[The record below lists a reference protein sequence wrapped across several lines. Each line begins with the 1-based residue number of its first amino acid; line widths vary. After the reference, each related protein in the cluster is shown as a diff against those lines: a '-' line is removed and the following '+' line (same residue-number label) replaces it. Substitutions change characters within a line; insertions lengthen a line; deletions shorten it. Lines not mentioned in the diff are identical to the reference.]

1 MILRCRPVFSGL
13 RNRSMPSFLLPLRFC
28 PAAARPRNHPVE
40 SGGAHQRPT
49 GSRSEITPF
58 SFWSVLSAG
67 ANQCRGRS
75 VDRVYR
81 LAQKL
86 TVRAKLKSG
95 SIFFARLHG
104 VDDTGDLPAERALK

>member
-75 VDRVYR
+75 VGR
-81 LAQKL
+81 
-86 TVRAKLKSG
+86 SG
-95 SIFFARLHG
+95 LSFGTEIDGSGQIEKWLH
-104 VDDTGDLPAERALK
+104 LLRSASRR